1 MTDLEKLEY
10 IHCTFQE
17 VQNDIIDDH
26 MIAQAL
32 SFVEDI
38 REPLL
43 QEHMQQQLDNL
54 QKQVTLLGSHAFPS
68 APSDDE
74 CDEIDSMPLTEPE
87 RDLALQFGYD
97 FATGSLSKAEES
109 VKRISKL
116 KDDILQETED
126 QSLALDRE
134 LRKMNINPQTF
145 GKENS

>member
-1 MTDLEKLEY
+1 MSKPTIEHLVEA
-10 IHCTFQE
+10 F
-17 VQNDIIDDH
+17 
-26 MIAQAL
+26 AL
-32 SFVEDI
+32 
-38 REPLL
+38 
-43 QEHMQQQLDNL
+43 MQQQLDNL

-116 KDDILQETED
+116 KDGFGRAKLNQYLQETED